1 MIIRFMYHCTYP
13 TQKLAMAD
21 VSVATTPKLENDY
34 HLLNEEMNV
43 LSDLYERVRSTI
55 LFLRQQVIL

>member
-43 LSDLYERVRSTI
+43 LSDLYERV
-55 LFLRQQVIL
+55 